1 MKNKS
6 MKEAGIYVPDTFE
19 DLPATLQKVYQ
30 DQVQKGNIK
39 PSPEP
44 AVPKIPM
51 DYNWAQELGL
61 IRKPAAFISTISDE
75 RGQELMYAG
84 MPISEVFKEN
94 IGIGGVVSL
103 LWFKRRKWSS

>member
-1 MKNKS
+1 M
-6 MKEAGIYVPDTFE
+6 
-19 DLPATLQKVYQ
+19 
-30 DQVQKGNIK
+30 
-39 PSPEP
+39 
-44 AVPKIPM
+44 
-51 DYNWAQELGL
+51 

-103 LWFKRRKWSS
+103 LWFKRREYVCCAEILVLIRLCLKVFRNGRPSSSRWSSC